1 MKDPEPAK
9 YLNRAAIR
17 ILKLLVE
24 SVVWF
29 CKLTMV
35 AVTII
40 GLYGKSTIFLC
51 CAEY

>member
-9 YLNRAAIR
+9 YLNRAAIG

-29 CKLTMV
+29 CKLTVV

-40 GLYGKSTIFLC
+40 VIMASL
-51 CAEY
+51 

>member
-1 MKDPEPAK
+1 MDERPGSGKISPPAG
-9 YLNRAAIR
+9 IR
-17 ILKLLVE
+17 MMKLLVE

-40 GLYGKSTIFLC
+40 VIMASL
-51 CAEY
+51 

>member
-1 MKDPEPAK
+1 MKDPEPGR
-9 YLNRAAIR
+9 YLHRAGIR
-17 ILKLLVE
+17 IMKLLVE

-40 GLYGKSTIFLC
+40 VIMASL
-51 CAEY
+51 